1 MILFTCHF
9 GGIVYFTLAEGGG
22 EGVVGARV
30 NV

>member
-9 GGIVYFTLAEGGG
+9 GGIVYFTLAEGG